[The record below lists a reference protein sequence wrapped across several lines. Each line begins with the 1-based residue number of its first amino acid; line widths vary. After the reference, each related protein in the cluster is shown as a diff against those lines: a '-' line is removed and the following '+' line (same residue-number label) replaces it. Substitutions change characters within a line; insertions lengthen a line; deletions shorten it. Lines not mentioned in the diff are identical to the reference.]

1 MITLEQVKH
10 QCRIEHDDEDGLLTG
25 YIDAAKAYAAAW
37 IDGELDEANPAQ
49 QQALLLLIG
58 HWYENREAVNNDYQ
72 APAPIPHGFDAI
84 MQRYRKMGV

>member
-10 QCRIEHDDEDGLLTG
+10 QCRIEHDEEDGLLTG
-25 YIDAAKAYAAAW
+25 YIDAAKRFAADW

-58 HWYENREAVNNDYQ
+58 HWYENREAVNNQ
-72 APAPIPHGFDAI
+72 TPASIPFGFEVI